1 MKELYA
7 HWRKV
12 RLPGSSGC
20 ASSFVFSWRA
30 KTPAAS
36 IRIGASSAISNS
48 TFASME
54 PSPSV
59 MALGRCHSAPAKS
72 DLLSLGHP
80 VPRKYG
86 KNASD
91 ISAGFTSP
99 LAVRGV
105 DCNALRGLE
114 GSAQTRAMLVSSCAS
129 SRRRTSGTRS

>member
-59 MALGRCHSAPAKS
+59 IALGRCHSAPAKS
-72 DLLSLGHP
+72 DL
-80 VPRKYG
+80 VPR
-86 KNASD
+86 AS
-91 ISAGFTSP
+91 SATKVRQKRVGH
-99 LAVRGV
+99 LWRLHEVARRRGV
-105 DCNALRGLE
+105 DGNALRELE
-114 GSAQTRAMLVSSCAS
+114 GLAQMRAILASSCAS